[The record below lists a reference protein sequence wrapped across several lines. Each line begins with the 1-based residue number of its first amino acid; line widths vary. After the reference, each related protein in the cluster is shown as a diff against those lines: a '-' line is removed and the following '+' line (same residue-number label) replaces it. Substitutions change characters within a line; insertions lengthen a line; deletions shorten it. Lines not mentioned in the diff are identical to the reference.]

1 MTSQRFALPRV
12 PASLVAAVLLV
23 ASLMGPVI
31 GRVSPAY
38 ADNPVTPGNFTG
50 YGFDQ
55 CLAPSQD
62 SMDRWLN
69 YSPFWAVGIYISGDS
84 RACRNQPNLTPEWVS
99 TQLAKGWR
107 LLPITLGP
115 QASCQPRF
123 PRYGDDKKIDPTPG
137 ANGTYYRARK
147 QGEAEAD
154 KAVTAA
160 QALGISAGSTLWY
173 DLEGFD
179 SSLRDCRESA
189 LRFLSGWTYQLGQL
203 GYVSGVY
210 SGASSGIKM
219 LDDARINRP
228 DAFHLPARIWIARWD
243 GVANTSTTYISDDG
257 WVGGRVKQY
266 LGGHDETWGG
276 VRINIDRNFLDLG
289 KGSVAAAEDHC
300 GGVRVNFWIY
310 DPLQPGVENI
320 VKVKALQCLLTEQ
333 GVYAGPTDG
342 TFGKKLTAAVNVLAG
357 SPRPCR
363 HGVLVPQSLDEPAR
377 RRRHEGP
384 QDWIRGQGRT
394 PPAARPECRRA
405 LTTRRQGRVRRQDA
419 SRGEVVAG
427 QGRSRGDWGDLEQAV
442 GGPTFR
448 PPLTQA
454 NAVCTSPV
462 KNPRP
467 SVPGPHNSSTACSGC
482 GMRPTTLP
490 RSLLIPAIAR
500 IDPLGFSPR

>member
-1 MTSQRFALPRV
+1 MTSQRFALPVIRARV
-12 PASLVAAVLLV
+12 LAKLLTSLVAAAVLT
-23 ASLMGPVI
+23 GPF
-31 GRVSPAY
+31 PTAY
-38 ADNPVTPGNFTG
+38 ADNPGNFTG

-115 QASCQPRF
+115 QASCQSRF
-123 PRYGDDKKIDPTPG
+123 PRYGDDEKINPTPG
-137 ANGTYYRARK
+137 ASGAYYRARK

-154 KAVTAA
+154 KAVAAA

-179 SSLRDCRESA
+179 ATLRDCRESA
-189 LRFLSGWTYQLGQL
+189 LRFLSGWTYRLGQL

-228 DAFHLPARIWIARWD
+228 DTFHLPDRIWLARWD

-276 VRINIDRNFLDLG
+276 VRINIDRSYLNLG
-289 KGSVAAAEDHC
+289 TGSVAAAEDHC
-300 GGVRVNFWIY
+300 GGVRVNFWLY
-310 DPLQPGVENI
+310 SPLQPGFENI

-333 GVYAGPTDG
+333 GAYAGPIDG
-342 TFGKKLTAAVNVLAG
+342 TFGKKLTAAVNAWQEARGLTVTAYWSRKAWMNLLADDGTKVLKIGSAG
-357 SPRPCR
+357 K
-363 HGVLVPQSLDEPAR
+363 GVR
-377 RRRHEGP
+377 RL
-384 QDWIRGQGRT
+384 Q
-394 PPAARPECRRA
+394 RA
-405 LTTRRQGRVRRQDA
+405 LNAAGHSQLGVKGVFDA
-419 SRGEVVAG
+419 
-427 QGRSRGDWGDLEQAV
+427 
-442 GGPTFR
+442 T
-448 PPLTQA
+448 TQA
-454 NAVCTSPV
+454 AVKLWQV
-462 KNPRP
+462 KAG
-467 SVPGPHNSSTACSGC
+467 VEVTGVISSRQWDALRAG
-482 GMRPTTLP
+482 R
-490 RSLLIPAIAR
+490 R
-500 IDPLGFSPR
+500 